1 MSEQLSID
9 DIYNSKSCGG
19 SVFKAVVMMAQEARF
34 INEQSN
40 MGFIKLTKKPTTIAM
55 SKFKMEK
62 LESFEKAD
70 KKRALSAVTP
80 MDYTGEEEEE
90 EVEIVE
96 DEFDETEEAAT
107 IQE

>member
-40 MGFIKLTKKPTTIAM
+40 MGFIKLTKKPTSIAM

-70 KKRALSAVTP
+70 KNSKAPSSIPV
-80 MDYTGEEEEE
+80 DYTGDEEDE
-90 EVEIVE
+90 EVEIIE
-96 DEFDETEEAAT
+96 DEFDETEEAAS
-107 IQE
+107 IKE